1 VVVQVEEGILQI
13 VIVYLINIVIF
24 LLQGRCN
31 VIIKIVIQ
39 KEVVDF
45 LVERLVLVDA
55 GIKVKIR
62 GFSSINPFQF
72 N

>member
-1 VVVQVEEGILQI
+1 VVQVEEGILQI

-24 LLQGRCN
+24 LLQGRWN

-55 GIKVKIR
+55 GIKVKIK
-62 GFSSINPFQF
+62 GFSTINPFQF

>member
-1 VVVQVEEGILQI
+1 
-13 VIVYLINIVIF
+13 VIF
-24 LLQGRCN
+24 LLQGRWN

-55 GIKVKIR
+55 GIKVKIK
-62 GFSSINPFQF
+62 GG
-72 N
+72 

>member
-1 VVVQVEEGILQI
+1 
-13 VIVYLINIVIF
+13 VIF
-24 LLQGRCN
+24 LLQGRWN

-55 GIKVKIR
+55 GIKVKIK
-62 GFSSINPFQF
+62 GFSTITPFQF